1 MIEHVYKQE
10 VEKMDIEGRHEI
22 ASARFSAYLC
32 HRISATNDEVNHA
45 YATEL
50 DSHADSPVVGQGAR
64 VLEHTGRNHWE
75 NSYPSDSQ
83 CALPSFNENELDPA
97 IRDASGRASSQ

>member
-1 MIEHVYKQE
+1 MVERVYKQE
-10 VEKMDIEGRHEI
+10 NEKVDIEGRHKI

-32 HRISATNDEVNHA
+32 HRISATNDEVNHE

-64 VLEHTGRNHWE
+64 VLEHTGRTVRVSGFSGAWIG
-75 NSYPSDSQ
+75 SYSTGSPCCGS
-83 CALPSFNENELDPA
+83 
-97 IRDASGRASSQ
+97 IRL